1 MKVVHL
7 VNFAL
12 SHTNPLPMNKSKVL
26 LQSRVIHIKF
36 MVSRC
41 CQKIVRDHLD
51 KLKIKHCTVELGE
64 VELKKPLSPE
74 NREMLKSALIKE
86 GFELLDDPRSVLIE
100 RIANII
106 IDMVHNAK
114 EMPNINFSDYLSTEL
129 EYDYTYLAN
138 IFSDTKGIAIE
149 KFIIA
154 HKIERVKELLMYDEL
169 SLTEISHR
177 LSYSSVAHL
186 STQFKKVTGLT
197 PTYFKGM
204 KKKKR
209 IAIEHVGMPQGN
221 SASAA

>member
-1 MKVVHL
+1 MNRAQAVV
-7 VNFAL
+7 
-12 SHTNPLPMNKSKVL
+12 
-26 LQSRVIHIKF
+26 QSRTIYIKF

-41 CQKIVRDHLD
+41 CQKIVRGHLD
-51 KLKIKHCTVELGE
+51 KLKIAHGVVELGQ
-64 VELKKPLSPE
+64 VELRKPLTSE
-74 NREMLKSALIKE
+74 DREELKVELLKE

-106 IDMVHNAK
+106 IDMVHNSK
-114 EMPNINFSDYLSTEL
+114 EMPNVNFSDFLSVEL
-129 EYDYTYLAN
+129 AYDYTYLAN
-138 IFSDTKGIAIE
+138 IFSDTKGITIE

-169 SLTEISHR
+169 TLTEISHR

-209 IAIEHVGMPQGN
+209 IAIEHVGQPTGTSHRPSMGAPQQNG
-221 SASAA
+221 SAD